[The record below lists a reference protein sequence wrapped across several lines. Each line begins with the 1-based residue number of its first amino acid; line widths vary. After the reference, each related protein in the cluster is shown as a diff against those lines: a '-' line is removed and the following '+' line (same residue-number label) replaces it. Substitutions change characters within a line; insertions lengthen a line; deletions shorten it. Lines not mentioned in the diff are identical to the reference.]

1 MKITFDEQTL
11 EINDYTIYNINE
23 KMINSIIDSLSLYS
37 GFENNYNIN
46 ELMNTGRYFN
56 GYLKKLLIILLNL
69 I

>member
-46 ELMNTGRYFN
+46 ELMNTGHYFN